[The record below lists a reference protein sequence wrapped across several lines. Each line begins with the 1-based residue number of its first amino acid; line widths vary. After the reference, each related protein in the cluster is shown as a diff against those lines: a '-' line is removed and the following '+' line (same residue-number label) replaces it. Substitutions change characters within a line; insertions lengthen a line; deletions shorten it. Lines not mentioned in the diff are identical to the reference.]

1 MEAENSGVSQSEVV
15 SKIVRYIKLRIAADS
30 DLEGDKLKHLIND
43 VWKIAEEV
51 REPKGQERRVAVAVG
66 LALALCKN
74 PSLTDKS
81 SNDYWVKL
89 HSFLLRP
96 REGAGGNIEPVPVN
110 LLQVPVNLLIEGIL
124 NLEGYDAM
132 ESYLPKMAMVAGGE
146 GGRQHGLKAVDPH
159 GFFGCFH
166 RFAPPHLVPT
176 AARPPFLRA
185 MAKALQSSTKAQKKP
200 GFLNWLC
207 EWTIALEIGLQGMES
222 GRDLDEECRE
232 GLNRLKA
239 SLGALDDK
247 YRWKAELVSAVVAR
261 FESPAKEPASIGAGG
276 IAPAPVGPAKVGPT
290 PEATYLPKP
299 QNSLPIR
306 EIDRTVV
313 DIAAV
318 ARFESPA
325 KEPASVGAGD
335 IAPAPVGPAKVGPT
349 PEPTFLPKPQN
360 SLPIREIDRTVLDFV
375 GNELRFHL
383 LAIAEHVKNQKRVS
397 EDQLTKLKD
406 IQIQLEAKNSE
417 LHNANSERGRF
428 DRESKDLRSQLE
440 IKSNKINELSREIYE
455 AKGVIEKMSLQVGAL
470 REDLGKSEES
480 TKRASKLLEEEI
492 VNSAA
497 EIRQAERRGR
507 DEVVGNLRSLLESDM
522 QGLGH
527 QVEKLP
533 DSVHHVKMFW
543 GIFSKKVQTFLRD
556 HQG

>member
-1 MEAENSGVSQSEVV
+1 
-15 SKIVRYIKLRIAADS
+15 LRIAADS

-290 PEATYLPKP
+290 PE
-299 QNSLPIR
+299 
-306 EIDRTVV
+306 
-313 DIAAV
+313 
-318 ARFESPA
+318 
-325 KEPASVGAGD
+325 
-335 IAPAPVGPAKVGPT
+335 
-349 PEPTFLPKPQN
+349 PTFLPKPQN